1 MTVSPPGLAQPAA
14 TVGTPAHKQSAGFGS
29 GGWDG
34 PVVTASF
41 TTSAQPADVLRFY
54 DEKATASGWRGTA
67 TAGAYRVT
75 DRWTKTYPDGTPAW
89 LIVTFLPRGDMW
101 SYQVAASAPAAV

>member
-1 MTVSPPGLAQPAA
+1 VTRVRRGLAAVACASVLLLAAGCAFNSASGGDPGQRRLRKLAAEPVMAVSPPGLALPAA
-14 TVGTPAHKQSAGFGS
+14 TVGTPAHKQPAGFGS

-54 DEKATASGWRGTA
+54 DEKATASG
-67 TAGAYRVT
+67 
-75 DRWTKTYPDGTPAW
+75 
-89 LIVTFLPRGDMW
+89 
-101 SYQVAASAPAAV
+101 